1 MGELLSVADYERL
14 AEERLEP
21 GPWAYL
27 AGGSGDEW
35 TLRENRA
42 AFERWVFRPRAL
54 CDVSEISTAATVL
67 GTPIDLPVVVA
78 PVAYQQLY
86 HPDGECATARGAAA
100 E

>member
-1 MGELLSVADYERL
+1 MSGPLSVADYERL

-42 AFERWVFRPRAL
+42 AVRSADRKGWRWVGEMH
-54 CDVSEISTAATVL
+54 EIARSMSAQ
-67 GTPIDLPVVVA
+67 DLPTGF
-78 PVAYQQLY
+78 
-86 HPDGECATARGAAA
+86 HEAAA
-100 E
+100 EVFRRASEES